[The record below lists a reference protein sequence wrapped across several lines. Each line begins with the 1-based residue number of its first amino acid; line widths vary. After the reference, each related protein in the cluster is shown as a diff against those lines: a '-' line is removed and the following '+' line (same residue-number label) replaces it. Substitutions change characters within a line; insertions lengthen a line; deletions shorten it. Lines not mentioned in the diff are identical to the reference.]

1 MKLPPSVSRLIARL
15 AFLASLLFAVGSG
28 PTSALTTL
36 LVSAGSEAGAL
47 DDREEEDVK
56 EEVALHRQTSREEEQ
71 SERAAC
77 RQGIVRTG
85 PPVAK
90 AIPFT
95 PAHRV
100 TRAPP
105 RPPYRPLL
113 RMLC

>member
-1 MKLPPSVSRLIARL
+1 MSLPSSVSRLIARL

-36 LVSAGSEAGAL
+36 LVAANSDAGAL
-47 DDREEEDVK
+47 DDREEDAN
-56 EEVALHRQTSREEEQ
+56 EEVALHRPTAQAEEQ
-71 SERAAC
+71 AERDERRRGLVASD
-77 RQGIVRTG
+77 
-85 PPVAK
+85 PPVAR
-90 AIPFT
+90 AVPFT
-95 PAHRV
+95 PPHRV